1 MKKKLIIFII
11 LFCVLL
17 AGGGVGIYFVNAA
30 NEAVVSFDE
39 SDAKYATTLK
49 ETPTNGTKPD
59 DYDSLTN
66 IYYALYNLEH
76 KEAFSCITTGEA
88 KASVATQ
95 AISNSRVVIGDEAL
109 VSTISDGII
118 KIGTQKYFV
127 NKGEKVLLRT
137 HQSIS
142 DCKAIWKTDTP
153 ECITTDAYI
162 LRYGWLPF
170 KAIGYIICDDTVLE
184 ASPLKYENGAYEI
197 TLNLDPNGDKAPF
210 WYRRE
215 VATNGSSTMIP
226 EFSLINLTYRF
237 DENWNVLSVHAQEKY
252 LVKSMGIKTTCET
265 NCYDTYT
272 YDNVSFDK
280 DSYDFFQQYKDLSA
294 KEGSDDVKVDAL
306 TMLTSSLANE
316 ETGEN
321 LDLSIKF
328 NDKLV
333 EGLCS
338 IDITDLNNLK
348 VKVLAKDLYVEYSD
362 YLYISLGNL
371 KLKSDTESLKAL
383 LDEFNGTIPNVE
395 AIDTAGILAA
405 FDNAKIEEIDNE
417 TVVNVTFNLLGYDI
431 NLEYSTYKDDVDY
444 ILNYVKVNALVEGNL
459 VEINA
464 RPSTNIFPQID
475 KRSFSDLSNLD
486 YLFSFFSKLI
496 VDKKV
501 EANFDI
507 NYENLK
513 ANLALKAVFDDTIS
527 LKLDLDLKYKNKSFL
542 IDITYIDDVIYLS
555 YDDIHL
561 MISKDDLVSLINKYT
576 NNSLEGGINVTELIE
591 KVMEFDFSNLI
602 KETQITD
609 SSFYLKTNLED
620 LIGLKDDIL
629 LTLKE
634 GEDINLELILNK
646 LNLVGN
652 IKTNKDL
659 NITLEEENYSN
670 IYNLKPVIDELLSL
684 INNKK
689 ISLSLNLNYQGIDI
703 SADAKI
709 DFNDL
714 ENIKAKA
721 QINLT
726 KDNNNLE
733 IELTYLNDILYIDF
747 ANNKLS
753 INKDSIILLL
763 NKFNISFDSNEN
775 IIDQLLSIDFEQ
787 MIKEFTILEN
797 EIYINL
803 DLSIL
808 KESLNDIKASIIKT
822 NDGLNINVNLFDL
835 DIFVKSFDEEINIIG
850 EYQSLDNLL
859 SLVDNIKTIIENKK
873 IALDLN
879 LSYEDINISAN
890 AIVDFNDI

>member
-118 KIGTQKYFV
+118 KTGTQKYFV

-527 LKLDLDLKYKNKSFL
+527 LNSFP
-542 IDITYIDDVIYLS
+542 YL
-555 YDDIHL
+555 
-561 MISKDDLVSLINKYT
+561 
-576 NNSLEGGINVTELIE
+576 
-591 KVMEFDFSNLI
+591 
-602 KETQITD
+602 
-609 SSFYLKTNLED
+609 
-620 LIGLKDDIL
+620 
-629 LTLKE
+629 
-634 GEDINLELILNK
+634 
-646 LNLVGN
+646 
-652 IKTNKDL
+652 
-659 NITLEEENYSN
+659 
-670 IYNLKPVIDELLSL
+670 
-684 INNKK
+684 
-689 ISLSLNLNYQGIDI
+689 
-703 SADAKI
+703 
-709 DFNDL
+709 
-714 ENIKAKA
+714 
-721 QINLT
+721 
-726 KDNNNLE
+726 
-733 IELTYLNDILYIDF
+733 LY
-747 ANNKLS
+747 
-753 INKDSIILLL
+753 
-763 NKFNISFDSNEN
+763 
-775 IIDQLLSIDFEQ
+775 
-787 MIKEFTILEN
+787 
-797 EIYINL
+797 
-803 DLSIL
+803 
-808 KESLNDIKASIIKT
+808 
-822 NDGLNINVNLFDL
+822 
-835 DIFVKSFDEEINIIG
+835 
-850 EYQSLDNLL
+850 
-859 SLVDNIKTIIENKK
+859 
-873 IALDLN
+873 
-879 LSYEDINISAN
+879 
-890 AIVDFNDI
+890 